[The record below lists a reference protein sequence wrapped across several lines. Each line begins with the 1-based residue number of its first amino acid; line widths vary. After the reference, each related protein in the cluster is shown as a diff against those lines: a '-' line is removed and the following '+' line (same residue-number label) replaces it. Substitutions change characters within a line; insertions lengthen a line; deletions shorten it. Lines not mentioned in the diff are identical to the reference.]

1 MKNSRDKAVRLFVLV
16 LVCVALAGGLSN
28 KIFSNYFKEVYE
40 VTSAQRGF
48 IEIPRESPGILCMV
62 FVAALGFLGNIRLA
76 ILAQLMTLIGITVMG
91 FLSPSYGIML
101 IFLFLNS
108 AGEHLF
114 MPLNDSISMSLAKE
128 GEVGTTLGKFKGV
141 STAGSLVAACAVFIG
156 FRVGIFSF
164 GERVILPFA
173 IASGLLA
180 AAVVLLIWLDRL
192 MPGGGGEAK
201 SSKLLIKKDYLP
213 YYMITLAYGCQKRI
227 RIVFAPWVIIELL
240 HQGADVTALLTI
252 AVHMIGIVVAPLVGR
267 LLDRLG
273 VKKMLLVEAGYMVA
287 AFCIMGTL
295 AGQLAS
301 GSFQAGGFRVVLVYA
316 GYVLCMLFDHFGMVH
331 SMIVRNIAKDPSEV
345 TKTLSVGLGVD
356 HVMAIIASPLLGIVW
371 DKAGAQY
378 VFYVAAL
385 SVLVQIAMSRFVREK
400 KAAVS

>member
-1 MKNSRDKAVRLFVLV
+1 MNDSREKAIRLFVLV

-28 KIFSNYFKEVYE
+28 KIFSNYFKEAYE

-62 FVAALGFLGNIRLA
+62 IVAALGFLGNIRLA
-76 ILAQLMTLIGITVMG
+76 ILAQVLTLIGITVMG

-114 MPLNDSISMSLAKE
+114 MPLNDAISMSLAKE

-156 FRVGIFSF
+156 FRVGFFSLTD
-164 GERVILPFA
+164 RVILPFA
-173 IASGLLA
+173 IAAGLLA
-180 AAVVLLIWLDRL
+180 VAVVLLIWLDRL

-201 SSKLLIKKDYLP
+201 SSKLLIKKKYLP

-252 AVHMIGIVVAPLVGR
+252 AVYLIGMAVAPLVGR
-267 LLDRLG
+267 LLDRLD

-287 AFCIMGTL
+287 AFCFMGAL

-301 GSFQAGGFRVVLVYA
+301 GSFQAGGAKVLLVYA
-316 GYVLCMLFDHFGMVH
+316 GYVFCMLFDYFGMVQ
-331 SMIVRNIAKDPSEV
+331 SMVVRNIAEDSGEV

-356 HVMAIIASPLLGIVW
+356 HVMAIIASPLLGLVW
-371 DKAGAQY
+371 AQAGAQY

-385 SVLVQIAMSRFVREK
+385 SSIVQVVMSRFVKERK
-400 KAAVS
+400 RLV